1 LVPLAIP
8 QMPRVAEK
16 LVAFTVKEFT
26 NLNVAENL
34 VQYPGPVLLIRR
46 SNDEII
52 ALE

>member
-1 LVPLAIP
+1 
-8 QMPRVAEK
+8 MPSFAEK
-16 LVAFTVKEFT
+16 LVALTVKEFT

-46 SNDEII
+46 SSDEII